1 LTNYSKFAV
10 ISLFFIC
17 SCALMLS
24 CGGKKSLSYTSARE
38 LYDKGIDFYEREK
51 YVKAIEAFQLIVY
64 NHPGESIVDTA
75 QYYLALSYFGNEEY
89 QLARVEFNRL
99 IINYPSS
106 AYAVNAQFMQ
116 AVCFYE
122 GTPTH
127 FGLDQTDLREA
138 IKLFEDFI
146 IDHPES
152 ELVND
157 ANNYLLIARTRMAR
171 KYYESGIV
179 YVRINAFTAAKKYFQ
194 IVVDDY
200 TDTEYAPRA
209 TYYIAESELKLGNY
223 DEASRQLANFALVF
237 PDHEW
242 VDQAFEKNAEA
253 VFKAGEK
260 ALKDGEYTLAREKFD
275 GYIKKFPE
283 LDEIQLKKAYFM
295 SAEASFMEKDYQLA
309 LEKFQSFVGDFAK
322 NKHTRKAEDYME
334 EIEEILTRST
344 VNYVPDES

>member
-1 LTNYSKFAV
+1 MTNYSKLTV
-10 ISLFFIC
+10 VSLFFIC
-17 SCALMLS
+17 SCALLLS
-24 CGGKKSLSYTSARE
+24 CGGKKSLSYESARE
-38 LYDKGIDFYEREK
+38 LFNKGIDFYEREK
-51 YVKAIEAFQLIVY
+51 YVNAIEAFQLIVY

-75 QYYLALSYFGNEEY
+75 QYYLALSYFGNGEY

-127 FGLDQTDLREA
+127 FGLDQSDLGEA
-138 IKLFEDFI
+138 IKQFEDFI

-157 ANNYLLIARTRMAR
+157 AKKYLLSARTRMAR

-200 TDTEYAPRA
+200 TDTEYAPWA
-209 TYYIAESELKLGNY
+209 TYYIAESELNLGNY
-223 DEASRQLANFALVF
+223 DEAARQLDNFILVF
-237 PDHEW
+237 PEHEW
-242 VDQAFEKNAEA
+242 VDKAIEKNAEA
-253 VFKAGEK
+253 VFKSGEK
-260 ALKDGEYTLAREKFD
+260 AFEEGEYSLAREKFD
-275 GYIKKFPE
+275 SYIKKFPE
-283 LDEIQLKKAYFM
+283 PDNFQLRKAYFL
-295 SAEASFMEKDYQLA
+295 SAEASFMEKEYQLA
-309 LEKFQSFVGDFAK
+309 LEKFQSYVDDFEK
-322 NKHTRKAEDYME
+322 NRYTRKAENYIE